1 MNLIKLIFII
11 LFLQGLLGQA
21 ITTPKMI
28 KPVVILENV
37 DENAKVTFI
46 GFEEEGGYYKAAQG
60 YQITNNNNLIAR
72 PEIFSWSLDKS
83 GASFFSG
90 AHYVDITG
98 EGISDLVM
106 LITNPQVGTYIR
118 SWTFGPGYTTKQSI
132 HEPYYIKTKQKASEA
147 ISSNV
152 DIIYQ
157 DKDHELVICFGSPER
172 KAVIIDYIGELSSKV
187 IGKEF
192 LENNVGP
199 IKLLTKDL
207 NSDGMA
213 DVYLLSN
220 GAVKEEQI
228 YYAPDFKKNQE
239 STINIKDKIKDIYF
253 YSNMGG
259 EINKVLLLKNNQIYI
274 EEWQKYFTIED
285 ADNHKILGQ
294 NKEDLLLITGGGDI
308 LSYQINQTEKELIQR
323 KKIEPSFEN
332 KEFDKIEYLIV
343 DQENVLIS
351 HNRKA
356 EILLQNLNKEENQ
369 KISTNQSKVEV
380 EKQENINKV
389 DIDPSQIDEKPKE
402 ALNKEVE
409 QEIPKPTLEK
419 IVEQPLLRLNSGEKS
434 QIKVMLS
441 EGEKFVGLEK
451 IESPNEMILDKNQ
464 LSFVWTPNEK
474 DAGNKSLKYKVTYN
488 TSQEYEVYYENGV
501 EKLKL
506 KENLETTQYFQ
517 PIYVNVQ
524 PKIKISPSQNYSIGA
539 NNELVVPIYINDKN
553 TDQTL
558 SLNMISENL
567 ENSKIEDRKFFWTPS
582 KSYYGTNKIIFE
594 VSDGFL
600 SATETIDVFVDT
612 VKTEIKF
619 NEKLIITVN
628 EEFEHRLPHKKGA
641 EFDIIDAPE
650 NVRISKE
657 GTLHWIPTSPQ
668 LGNNNITIE
677 IKEQEKTYLYQI
689 QTFVNAPPIIS
700 YRPDDIEYIKKGE
713 IFDFTMRSFEQNEN
727 QKHYW
732 SILEKPKNMKLNN
745 SQIYW
750 EADEVDYIKYH
761 IQLSDTIDVDD
772 FYGLIY
778 VNDSPKIVS
787 VPQSYTELGETFS
800 YTIVVQD
807 LNNKNPYDE
816 QQENEIQ
823 YFLKTSPQNMNIQSN
838 VINWTP
844 NEIDVGQHLIEIE
857 VYDGIEKAEQVFT
870 LFVNDVP
877 SIVSSNDI
885 KIAVGEEMH
894 HFVQAQ
900 DSNDLSSLTFG
911 ISSSLDNMLM
921 NSKTGEI
928 LWTPAEKD
936 IGPHS
941 IEVSV
946 SDGFDLS
953 KDKQTINIFVY
964 KKPRFLDLLLPE
976 AYAGVEYKHTM
987 KSEDMYKKNIPDI
1000 DVFLNLEETNFQE
1013 ASFDKS
1019 NSLLKI
1025 IPRYEEL
1032 GTQYV
1037 TFSLKDNYNNQI
1049 EESFPIKVISS
1060 PCEITDT
1067 VYVDNSNHPEE
1078 VVNKLQK
1085 IDKSTIY
1092 ASKNEKIN
1100 ILGSKETNPDTIFIT
1115 KYDTTITNITDSIF
1129 VTIDP
1134 SKKIENEEKKLS
1146 RWQKRKLER
1155 KAKKQ
1160 ARKNKQIAQTQE
1172 NKDKISEEKIKEPLV
1187 IKTQHK
1193 NINIVNKE
1201 TVVVEQVILTDNKKL
1216 KEKTVEEQTD
1226 NNFLEQEK
1234 NNPPK
1239 IDLGHNILGIRTPR
1253 EDKLHKHLFGQK
1265 SVKKTQKTKY
1275 YVPEFL
1281 NQEMYWN
1288 QE

>member
-1 MNLIKLIFII
+1 MNLLKLIFII

-21 ITTPKMI
+21 IPTPKMI
-28 KPVVILENV
+28 KPVVILENI

-90 AHYVDITG
+90 AHYADITG
-98 EGISDLVM
+98 EGVSDLVI

-157 DKDHELVICFGSPER
+157 DKDYELVICFGSPER

-207 NSDGMA
+207 NNDGMA

-228 YYAPDFKKNQE
+228 YYAPDFQENQE
-239 STINIKDKIKDIYF
+239 SIINIKDKINDIYF
-253 YSNMGG
+253 YSNLAG

-274 EEWQKYFTIED
+274 EEWQKYFTTED
-285 ADNHKILGQ
+285 AGSHKILGQ
-294 NKEDLLLITGGGDI
+294 NNEELLLITGRGDI
-308 LSYQINQTEKELIQR
+308 VSYQINKTEKELIQR
-323 KKIEPSFEN
+323 QKIEPRFEN
-332 KEFDKIEYLIV
+332 KEFDKIEYLVV
-343 DQENVLIS
+343 DKEHVLIS
-351 HNRKA
+351 HNKKA
-356 EILLQNLNKEENQ
+356 EILLQKLNKEENQ
-369 KISTNQSKVEV
+369 KISKNQPKVEID
-380 EKQENINKV
+380 KQEDINKA
-389 DIDPSQIDEKPKE
+389 DIAPSQLEEKEKE
-402 ALNKEVE
+402 AVNKEIE
-409 QEIPKPTLEK
+409 QDLPKSALEK
-419 IVEQPLLRLNSGEKS
+419 IVEQPLLRINSGEKS

-441 EGEKFVGLEK
+441 DGEKFVGLEK

-474 DAGNKSLKYKVTYN
+474 DAGIKSLKYKVTYN

-506 KENLETTQYFQ
+506 KEDLETTQYFQ

-524 PKIKISPSQNYSIGA
+524 PEIKISPSQNYSIGA

-558 SLNMISENL
+558 SLNMSPKNL
-567 ENSKIEDRKFFWTPS
+567 EGSKIEDRKFFWTPN
-582 KSYYGTNKIIFE
+582 KSYYGTNKIVFE

-600 SATETIDVFVDT
+600 SAKETIDVFVDT
-612 VKTEIKF
+612 VKTEINF

-641 EFDIIDAPE
+641 DFYIIDAPE

-668 LGNNNITIE
+668 IGNNNIIIE

-700 YRPDDIEYIKKGE
+700 YRPNDIEYIKKGE

-732 SILEKPKNMKLNN
+732 SILEKPKKMRFNN
-745 SQIYW
+745 AQIYW

-778 VNDSPKIVS
+778 VNDSPRITS
-787 VPQSYTELGETFS
+787 VPQSYTKLGETFS
-800 YTIVVQD
+800 YIIVVQD
-807 LNNKNPYDE
+807 LNSKNPYD
-816 QQENEIQ
+816 QQQDNEIQ
-823 YFLKTSPQNMNIQSN
+823 YFLKTSPQNMNIQNN

-844 NEIDVGQHLIEIE
+844 AEIDVGQHLIEIE

-877 SIVSSNDI
+877 SIISGNDI

-928 LWTPAEKD
+928 LWTPTEKD

-953 KDKQTINIFVY
+953 KDKQIINIFVY
-964 KKPRFLDLLLPE
+964 KNPRFLDLLLPE

-1000 DVFLNLEETNFQE
+1000 DVFLNLEETNFKE
-1013 ASFDKS
+1013 ATFDRS

-1037 TFSLKDNYNNQI
+1037 TFSLKDNYNNQV
-1049 EESFPIKVISS
+1049 EENFPIKVIAS

-1067 VYVDNSNHPEE
+1067 VYVDNSNNPEE

-1092 ASKNEKIN
+1092 TSKNEKIN
-1100 ILGSKETNPDTIFIT
+1100 ILGSKEMSPDTIFIT

-1134 SKKIENEEKKLS
+1134 SKNIENEEKQLS

-1160 ARKNKQIAQTQE
+1160 ARKNKQRAQDQDK
-1172 NKDKISEEKIKEPLV
+1172 KDKTSDEKIKEPLI

-1201 TVVVEQVILTDNKKL
+1201 TVVVEQIILTDNKKP
-1216 KEKTVEEQTD
+1216 KEKPMEELTD
-1226 NNFLEQEK
+1226 NNLFEQEK
-1234 NNPPK
+1234 PSPPE
-1239 IDLGHNILGIRTPR
+1239 IDLGHNILGIRTPK

-1265 SVKKTQKTKY
+1265 SVEKTQKTKY
-1275 YVPEFL
+1275 YMPDFL
-1281 NQEMYWN
+1281 NQEMYWS